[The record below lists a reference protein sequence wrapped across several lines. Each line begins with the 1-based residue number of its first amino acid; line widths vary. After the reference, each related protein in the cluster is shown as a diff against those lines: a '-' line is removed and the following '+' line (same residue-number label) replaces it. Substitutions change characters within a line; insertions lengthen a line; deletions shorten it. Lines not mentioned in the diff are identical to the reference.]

1 MKAIKDSLLYAFHV
15 ITHPFDGFWCAQRER
30 RGDVR
35 AATILIALVTL
46 VSVLQSSDRV
56 HFQREQRKNPRICWP
71 KFSVS
76 WCQSFSGAWP
86 IGASPPCWTAKGASA
101 IFISPTAYALTP
113 IILVQIPMILLSQII
128 VLEEA
133 RIYQALGLLMLAWV
147 AFLLF
152 SGLMT
157 IHQYTVG
164 KTLLTVLIAIVGM
177 AAILF
182 LFLLFFALIQQ
193 LMNFLYIFYKE
204 MTLRV

>member
-1 MKAIKDSLLYAFHV
+1 MKAIKDSLLYGFHV
-15 ITHPFDGFWCAQRER
+15 IFHPFDGFWCAQRER

-35 AATILIALVTL
+35 AATVLIALVTL
-46 VSVLQSSDRV
+46 VSVLSNHLTGFIFNENSDSSSNLLAEILGIV
-56 HFQREQRKNPRICWP
+56 VP
-71 KFSVS
+71 VVL
-76 WCQSFSGAWP
+76 WCVANWSITTLLDGEGSFRDIYIA
-86 IGASPPCWTAKGASA
+86 
-101 IFISPTAYALTP
+101 TAYALTP
-113 IILVQIPMILLSQII
+113 MILVQIPMILLSQVI

>member
-46 VSVLQSSDRV
+46 VSVLSNHLTGFIFNENSGKSSNLLAEILGIV
-56 HFQREQRKNPRICWP
+56 VP
-71 KFSVS
+71 VVL
-76 WCQSFSGAWP
+76 WCVANWSITTLLDGEGSFRDIYIA
-86 IGASPPCWTAKGASA
+86 
-101 IFISPTAYALTP
+101 TAYALTP
-113 IILVQIPMILLSQII
+113 IILVQIPMILLSQVI

-133 RIYQALGLLMLAWV
+133 RIYQALGLLMLVWV

-182 LFLLFFALIQQ
+182 LFLLLFALIQQ
-193 LMNFLYIFYKE
+193 LMTFLYIFYKE

>member
-46 VSVLQSSDRV
+46 VSVLSNHLTGFIFNENSGKSS
-56 HFQREQRKNPRICWP
+56 N
-71 KFSVS
+71 
-76 WCQSFSGAWP
+76 
-86 IGASPPCWTAKGASA
+86 
-101 IFISPTAYALTP
+101 
-113 IILVQIPMILLSQII
+113 LLAEI
-128 VLEEA
+128 
-133 RIYQALGLLMLAWV
+133 LGLVVPVVLWCV
-147 AFLLF
+147 ANWSITTLLDGEGSF
-152 SGLMT
+152 RDIYIATGLRADPHHPGADPHDSSQPDHCPGGGANLPGAGAADAGMGGVPAVFRADDH
-157 IHQYTVG
+157 HQYTVG

>member
-1 MKAIKDSLLYAFHV
+1 M
-15 ITHPFDGFWCAQRER
+15 
-30 RGDVR
+30 
-35 AATILIALVTL
+35 TL
-46 VSVLQSSDRV
+46 VSVLSNHLTGFIFNENSGKSSNLLAEILGIV
-56 HFQREQRKNPRICWP
+56 VP
-71 KFSVS
+71 VVL
-76 WCQSFSGAWP
+76 WCVANWSITTLLDGEGSFRDIYIA
-86 IGASPPCWTAKGASA
+86 
-101 IFISPTAYALTP
+101 TAYALTP
-113 IILVQIPMILLSQII
+113 IILVQIPMILLSQVI